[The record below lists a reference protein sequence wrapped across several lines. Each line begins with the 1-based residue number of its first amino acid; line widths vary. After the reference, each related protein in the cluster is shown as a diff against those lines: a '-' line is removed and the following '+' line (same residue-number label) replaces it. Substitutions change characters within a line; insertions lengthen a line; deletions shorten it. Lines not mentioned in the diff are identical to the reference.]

1 MLLKIEIV
9 LYRCFRRVLISI
21 LCLVMHVSCA
31 YVLRQLS
38 VFWDKVGLF
47 VVKTVWQPCEVH
59 RALLG
64 IVNNSI

>member
-38 VFWDKVGLF
+38 VFLGQGWAFCGEDSFATLRGSSRSVRY
-47 VVKTVWQPCEVH
+47 CE
-59 RALLG
+59 
-64 IVNNSI
+64 